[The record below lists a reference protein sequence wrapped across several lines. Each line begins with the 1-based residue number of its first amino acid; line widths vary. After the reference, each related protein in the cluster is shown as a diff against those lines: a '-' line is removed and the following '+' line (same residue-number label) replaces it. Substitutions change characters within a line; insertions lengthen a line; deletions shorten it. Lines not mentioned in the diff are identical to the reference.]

1 MSDVFQPEQVLSG
14 RYRVLRKIGGGGM
27 ADVYLC
33 EDLTLGRRVALK
45 VLLQRFLSDPNF
57 VERFRRE
64 AKAAAG
70 LNQANLVSIYDWG
83 EADGTYFIVMEYVEG
98 ETLKELV
105 RRQGR
110 LSGNEAVR
118 ISLQLLA
125 ALEFAH
131 RTGIVHRD
139 VKPQNVMIDR
149 DGNVKVTDFGI
160 ARAGDSGMT
169 EVGSILGTA
178 QYLAP
183 EQARGQPV
191 DERSD
196 LYSVGIVLYEMLTG
210 TVPFKG
216 DSAVTVA
223 LKHVNEMAAEP
234 AQLVPGLPYALNQIV
249 LKAIAKDPAQRYQT
263 AEQFARDLRSA
274 QVGGPVAAAAFDPGA
289 EATRLMSAGAGVT
302 AGATSVMTRGPLTET
317 TGDRGRRRRRWPWVL
332 VIVLLLLVIAAAAY
346 GLVRAMGTGSVAV
359 PTVVG
364 KSKAAALTKLEE
376 AGFKAGAVQE
386 EYSDKY
392 EQGFVSRQ
400 EPPGGTKLR
409 KGDTVDIW
417 VSKGSE
423 MVTLDDFKGRTPA
436 EVRGWLEQNGLSGL
450 EKSGKSA
457 AVPSGKVFKQDP
469 PAGAQ
474 VKRGGTITYWV
485 SSGKPQATVPD
496 LTNLTQAA
504 AQAALADAGLLLG
517 AVTPESST
525 TVASGQVIRQDPTA
539 GVAVVK
545 GSAVNI
551 VVSSGSP
558 PPSPSPS
565 PTASSSPT
573 TSTVTV
579 PNVYDMDATS
589 ATDTLT
595 AAGFGVKQKHKA
607 GTGQPPGTV
616 VGMDPDAGAE
626 VPSGS
631 TVTLVVAE

>member
-1 MSDVFQPEQVLSG
+1 VSDVFQPEQVLSG

-45 VLLQRFLSDPNF
+45 VLLSRLLDDPNF

-70 LNQANLVSIYDWG
+70 LNHANLVSIYDWG
-83 EADGTYFIVMEYVEG
+83 EVDGTYFIVMEYVEG

-105 RRQGR
+105 RRRGR
-110 LSGNEAVR
+110 LSGSEAVR

-131 RTGIVHRD
+131 RAGIVHRD
-139 VKPQNVMIDR
+139 VKPQNVMLDR
-149 DGNVKVTDFGI
+149 DGNAKVTDFGI

-169 EVGSILGTA
+169 EAGSILGTA

-183 EQARGQPV
+183 EQARGQQV

-234 AQLVPGLPYALNQIV
+234 AQLVPGMPYALNQIV
-249 LKAIAKDPAQRYQT
+249 LKAIAKDPGQRYQT

-274 QVGGPVAAAAFDPGA
+274 QAGGPVAAAAFDPGA
-289 EATRLMSAGAGVT
+289 EATRLMSAGVD
-302 AGATSVMTRGPLTET
+302 ATSVMTGGPLDQT
-317 TGDRGRRRRRWPWVL
+317 TGDRGRRRRRWTWVL
-332 VIVLLLLVIAAAAY
+332 LIILLLLVIAAAAY
-346 GLVRAMGTGSVAV
+346 GLVRAMGAGSAAV

-364 KSKAAALTKLEE
+364 KSKAAALIKLEE
-376 AGFKAGAVQE
+376 AGFKAAVQE

-392 EQGFVSRQ
+392 DQGYVSRQ
-400 EPPGGTKLR
+400 APVGGTKLR
-409 KGDTVDIW
+409 KGDTVDVW

-423 MVTLDDFKGRTPA
+423 TVTLADFKSWTPA
-436 EVRGWLEQNGLSGL
+436 AVQGWLDQNGLRGVPKSD
-450 EKSGKSA
+450 KSG
-457 AVPSGKVFKQDP
+457 AVAPGKVFKQDP
-469 PAGAQ
+469 PAGSK
-474 VKRGGTITYWV
+474 VKRGDAITYWV
-485 SSGKPQATVPD
+485 SSGKPQAIVPG
-496 LTNLTQAA
+496 LTGLTQAE
-504 AQAALADAGLLLG
+504 AQAALDGVGLKLG
-517 AVTPESST
+517 AVTPEMST
-525 TVASGQVIRQDPTA
+525 TVPSGQVIRQDPAA
-539 GVAVVK
+539 GVVVAK
-545 GSAVNI
+545 GSAVGI

-558 PPSPSPS
+558 SPSPSPS
-565 PTASSSPT
+565 A
-573 TSTVTV
+573 STVSV
-579 PNVYDMDATS
+579 PNVLSMDAATATS
-589 ATDTLT
+589 ALEG
-595 AAGFGVKQKHKA
+595 AGLVVEVKQKG

-616 VGMDPDAGAE
+616 LETSPGAGTEVAVGSRVRLTIAK
-626 VPSGS
+626 
-631 TVTLVVAE
+631 

>member
-1 MSDVFQPEQVLSG
+1 VSDVFQPEQVLSG

-45 VLLQRFLSDPNF
+45 VLLQRFLDDPNF

-83 EADGTYFIVMEYVEG
+83 EVDGTYFIVMEYVEG
-98 ETLKELV
+98 ETLKDLV

-110 LSGNEAVR
+110 LGGSEAVR
-118 ISLQLLA
+118 ILLQLLA

-131 RTGIVHRD
+131 RSGIVHRD
-139 VKPQNVMIDR
+139 VKPQNVMLDR
-149 DGNVKVTDFGI
+149 HGNVKVMDFGI
-160 ARAGDSGMT
+160 ARAGDSGIT
-169 EVGSILGTA
+169 EAGSILGTA

-183 EQARGQPV
+183 EQAKGQRV

-249 LKAIAKDPAQRYQT
+249 LKAIAKDPDQRYQT
-263 AEQFARDLRSA
+263 ADQFARDLRSA

-289 EATRLMSAGAGVT
+289 EATRLMGAGGG
-302 AGATSVMTRGPLTET
+302 AGATSVMTGGPLAQT
-317 TGDRGRRRRRWPWVL
+317 TGDRGRRRRRWRWVL

-346 GLVRAMGTGSVAV
+346 GLVRAMGAGGVAV

-364 KSKAAALTKLEE
+364 KSKAAAVTRLQE
-376 AGFKAGAVQE
+376 AGFKVGSVQE

-392 EQGFVSRQ
+392 DAGVVSRQ
-400 EPPGGTKLR
+400 APVGGTKLR

-423 MVTLDDFKGRTPA
+423 TVTLANFQGLSPQK
-436 EVRGWLEQNGLSGL
+436 VRDWLKQNGLNGL
-450 EKSGKSA
+450 EKSDKSG
-457 AVPSGKVFKQDP
+457 AVPSGKVFKQAP
-469 PAGAQ
+469 PAGQQ
-474 VKRGGTITYWV
+474 VKRGDTITYWV
-485 SSGKPQATVPD
+485 SSGRPQATVPD
-496 LTNLTQAA
+496 LTNRTQDA
-504 AQAALADAGLLLG
+504 AQTALVDAGLQLG
-517 AVTPESST
+517 AVTLEPST
-525 TVASGQVIRQDPTA
+525 TVPSGQVIRQDPAA
-539 GVAVVK
+539 GVEVTK

-558 PPSPSPS
+558 SPSPL
-565 PTASSSPT
+565 ASPT
-573 TSTVTV
+573 TSMVTI
-579 PNVYDMDATS
+579 PDVYGMDSTR

-595 AAGFGVKQKHKA
+595 ADGFDVKVKQRG

-616 VGMDPDAGAE
+616 LEMVPDAGTVVA
-626 VPSGS
+626 SGS
-631 TVTLVVAE
+631 KVLLVIAK

>member
-1 MSDVFQPEQVLSG
+1 VSDVFQPEQVLSG

-33 EDLTLGRRVALK
+33 EDLSLGRRVALK
-45 VLLQRFLSDPNF
+45 VLLQRFLDDPNF

-83 EADGTYFIVMEYVEG
+83 EVDGTYFIVMEYVEG
-98 ETLKELV
+98 ETLKDLV

-110 LSGNEAVR
+110 LGGSEAVR
-118 ISLQLLA
+118 ILLQLLA

-139 VKPQNVMIDR
+139 VKPQNVMLDR
-149 DGNVKVTDFGI
+149 HGNVKVMDFGI
-160 ARAGDSGMT
+160 ARVGDSGMT
-169 EVGSILGTA
+169 EAGSILGTA

-183 EQARGQPV
+183 EQAKGQRV

-249 LKAIAKDPAQRYQT
+249 LKAIAKDPDQRYQT

-289 EATRLMSAGAGVT
+289 EATRLMGAGTVAG
-302 AGATSVMTRGPLTET
+302 AGATSVMTGGPLAQT
-317 TGDRGRRRRRWPWVL
+317 TGDRGRRRRRWRWVL

-346 GLVRAMGTGSVAV
+346 GLVRAMGAGSGVV

-364 KSKAAALTKLEE
+364 KSKAVALTKLEE
-376 AGFKAGAVQE
+376 AGFKAGGVQE

-392 EQGFVSRQ
+392 DQGFVSRQ
-400 EPPGGTKLR
+400 APPGGTKLR
-409 KGDTVDIW
+409 KGDTVDLW

-423 MVTLDDFKGRTPA
+423 TVTLKDFTGWSA
-436 EVRGWLEQNGLSGL
+436 QQVQGWLAKNRLSGNGKHG
-450 EKSGKSA
+450 KSG
-457 AVPSGKVFKQDP
+457 AVASGEVFKQDP
-469 PAGAQ
+469 PSGQQ
-474 VKRGGTITYWV
+474 VKRGDTITYWV

-496 LTNLTQAA
+496 LTNHTQDA
-504 AQAALADAGLLLG
+504 AQTALVDAGLLLG
-517 AVTPESST
+517 AVTPEPST
-525 TVASGQVIRQDPTA
+525 TVPSGEVIRQDPAA
-539 GVAVVK
+539 GVEVAK

-558 PPSPSPS
+558 SPSPSPS
-565 PTASSSPT
+565 PTAS
-573 TSTVTV
+573 TVTIR
-579 PNVYDMDATS
+579 NVYGMDSTS

-595 AAGFGVKQKHKA
+595 ADGFDVKVKQKG

-616 VGMDPDAGAE
+616 VEMVPEAGTVVA
-626 VPSGS
+626 SGS
-631 TVTLVVAE
+631 KVLLVIAK

>member
-1 MSDVFQPEQVLSG
+1 VSDVFQPEQVVSG

-45 VLLQRFLSDPNF
+45 VLLQRLLDDPSF

-70 LNQANLVSIYDWG
+70 LNHANLVSIYDWG
-83 EADGTYFIVMEYVEG
+83 EVDGTYFIVMEYVEG
-98 ETLKELV
+98 ETLKDLV

-110 LSGNEAVR
+110 LGGSEAVR

-139 VKPQNVMIDR
+139 IKPQNVMLDR

-160 ARAGDSGMT
+160 ARAVDSGMT
-169 EVGSILGTA
+169 EAGSILGTA

-183 EQARGQPV
+183 EQAKGQPV

-216 DSAVTVA
+216 DTAVTVA
-223 LKHVNEMAAEP
+223 LKHVNEMASEP
-234 AQLVPGLPYALNQIV
+234 AQLVPGMPYALNQIV
-249 LKAIAKDPAQRYQT
+249 LKAIAKDPDERYQT
-263 AEQFARDLRSA
+263 AAQFARDLRSA
-274 QVGGPVAAAAFDPGA
+274 QVGGPVTAAAFDSGA
-289 EATRLMSAGAGVT
+289 EATRLMTAR
-302 AGATSVMTRGPLTET
+302 AGATSVMTGGPLDRSS
-317 TGDRGRRRRRWPWVL
+317 GDRGHRRRRWPWVL
-332 VIVLLLLVIAAAAY
+332 LIILLLLVIAAAAY
-346 GLVRAMGTGSVAV
+346 GLVRAMGSGSTVV
-359 PTVVG
+359 PAVVG

-376 AGFKAGAVQE
+376 AGFKAGVQE

-392 EQGFVSRQ
+392 AQGIVSRQ
-400 EPPGGTKLR
+400 APAGGTKLR
-409 KGDTVDIW
+409 KGETVDVW

-423 MVTLDDFKGRTPA
+423 TVTLEDFQGLTPA
-436 EVRGWLEQNGLSGL
+436 AVRDWLKQHGLFGL
-450 EKSGKSA
+450 EKSGKSG
-457 AVPSGKVFKQDP
+457 AVPTGRVFKQDP
-469 PAGAQ
+469 LAGDQ
-474 VKRGGTITYWV
+474 VKRGYTITYWV

-496 LTNLTQAA
+496 LSNLTQAA
-504 AQAALADAGLLLG
+504 AQTALADAGLLLG
-517 AVTPESST
+517 TVTPEPST
-525 TVASGQVIRQDPTA
+525 SVPSGQVVRQDPASGAKVT
-539 GVAVVK
+539 K

-558 PPSPSPS
+558 SPSPSPS
-565 PTASSSPT
+565 AA
-573 TSTVTV
+573 TVTI
-579 PNVYDMDATS
+579 PNVYGMDSTT
-589 ATDTLT
+589 ATDQLT
-595 AAGFGVKQKHKA
+595 AAGLLVVVHQKG

-616 VGMDPDAGAE
+616 VSMVPDAGN
-626 VPSGS
+626 VVDSGS
-631 TVTLVVAE
+631 TVLLVIAK

>member
-1 MSDVFQPEQVLSG
+1 VSDVFQPEQVLSG

-45 VLLQRFLSDPNF
+45 VLLQRFLDDPNF

-83 EADGTYFIVMEYVEG
+83 EVDGTYFIVMEYVEG
-98 ETLKELV
+98 ETLKDLV

-110 LSGNEAVR
+110 LGGSEAVR
-118 ISLQLLA
+118 ILLQLLA

-139 VKPQNVMIDR
+139 VKPQNVMLDR
-149 DGNVKVTDFGI
+149 HGNVKVMDFGI
-160 ARAGDSGMT
+160 ARVGDSGMT
-169 EVGSILGTA
+169 EAGSILGTA

-183 EQARGQPV
+183 EQAKGQRV

-249 LKAIAKDPAQRYQT
+249 LKAIAKDPDQRYQT

-289 EATRLMSAGAGVT
+289 EATRLMGAGTVAG
-302 AGATSVMTRGPLTET
+302 AGATSVMTGGPLAQT
-317 TGDRGRRRRRWPWVL
+317 TGDRGRRRRRWRWVL

-346 GLVRAMGTGSVAV
+346 GLVRAMGAGSGVV

-364 KSKAAALTKLEE
+364 KSKAVALTKLEE
-376 AGFKAGAVQE
+376 AGFKAGGVQE

-392 EQGFVSRQ
+392 DQGFVSRQ
-400 EPPGGTKLR
+400 APPGGTKLR
-409 KGDTVDIW
+409 KGDTVDLW

-423 MVTLDDFKGRTPA
+423 TVTLKDFTGWSA
-436 EVRGWLEQNGLSGL
+436 QQVQGWLAKNRLSGNGKHG
-450 EKSGKSA
+450 KSG
-457 AVPSGKVFKQDP
+457 AVASGEVFKQDP
-469 PAGAQ
+469 PSGQQ
-474 VKRGGTITYWV
+474 VKRGDTITYWV

-496 LTNLTQAA
+496 LTNHTQDA
-504 AQAALADAGLLLG
+504 AQTALVDAGLLLG
-517 AVTPESST
+517 AVTPEPST
-525 TVASGQVIRQDPTA
+525 TVPSGEVIRQDPAA
-539 GVAVVK
+539 GVEVAK

-558 PPSPSPS
+558 SPSPSPS
-565 PTASSSPT
+565 PTAS
-573 TSTVTV
+573 TVTIR
-579 PNVYDMDATS
+579 NVYGMDSTS

-595 AAGFGVKQKHKA
+595 ADGFDVKVKQKG

-616 VGMDPDAGAE
+616 VEMVPEAGTVVA
-626 VPSGS
+626 SGS
-631 TVTLVVAE
+631 KVLLVIAK

>member
-1 MSDVFQPEQVLSG
+1 MSDVFQPEQVVSG

-45 VLLQRFLSDPNF
+45 VLLQRFLDDPNF

-83 EADGTYFIVMEYVEG
+83 EVDGTYFIVMEYVEG
-98 ETLKELV
+98 ETLKDLV

-110 LSGNEAVR
+110 LGGSEAVR
-118 ISLQLLA
+118 ILLQLLA

-139 VKPQNVMIDR
+139 VKPQNVMLDR
-149 DGNVKVTDFGI
+149 HGNVKVTDFGI

-169 EVGSILGTA
+169 EAGSILGTA

-183 EQARGQPV
+183 EQAKGQRV

-249 LKAIAKDPAQRYQT
+249 LKAIAKDPDQRYQT

-289 EATRLMSAGAGVT
+289 EATRLMGAGTVAG
-302 AGATSVMTRGPLTET
+302 AGATSVMTGGPLAQT
-317 TGDRGRRRRRWPWVL
+317 TGDRGRRRRRWRWVL

-346 GLVRAMGTGSVAV
+346 GLVRAMGAGSGVV

-364 KSKAAALTKLEE
+364 KSKAVALTKLEE
-376 AGFKAGAVQE
+376 AGFKAGGVQE

-392 EQGFVSRQ
+392 DQGFVSRQ
-400 EPPGGTKLR
+400 APPGGTKLR
-409 KGDTVDIW
+409 KGDTVDLW

-423 MVTLDDFKGRTPA
+423 TVTLKDFTGWSA
-436 EVRGWLEQNGLSGL
+436 QQVQGWLAKNGLSGNGKHD
-450 EKSGKSA
+450 KSG
-457 AVPSGKVFKQDP
+457 AVASGEVFKQDP
-469 PAGAQ
+469 PAGDP
-474 VKRGGTITYWV
+474 VKRGDTITYWV
-485 SSGKPQATVPD
+485 SSGRPQATVPD
-496 LTNLTQAA
+496 LTNHTQDA
-504 AQAALADAGLLLG
+504 AQTALADAGLLLG
-517 AVTPESST
+517 AVTLEPST
-525 TVASGQVIRQDPTA
+525 TVPSGEVIRQDPAA
-539 GVAVVK
+539 GVEVAK

-558 PPSPSPS
+558 SPSPSPS
-565 PTASSSPT
+565 PTAS
-573 TSTVTV
+573 TVTI
-579 PNVYDMDATS
+579 PNVYGMDSTS

-595 AAGFGVKQKHKA
+595 ADGFDVKVKQKG

-616 VGMDPDAGAE
+616 VEIVPDAGTVVA
-626 VPSGS
+626 SGS
-631 TVTLVVAE
+631 KVLLVIAK